1 MLLKR
6 IADDLP
12 AELAELI
19 PELESAGIRT
29 TESLIFTSST
39 YILSR
44 VPLLQPVQLETLIT
58 RSLGLTAPIASR
70 VNTVVP
76 DDDDDDEE
84 GEGEG
89 QVDGESGWAG
99 WGVNGLNSLVAGW
112 DGGGVIEIAGPKKV
126 GKSLLAL
133 YAALRCLSTNSYTLC
148 RWIDTEGSFVPE
160 RARRILELQGV
171 ENTNSVLER
180 LMVIPC
186 FKLED
191 VVEAVAQGKE
201 SFDDVDD
208 PNHRPTKILVLDS
221 IFTHFKDMLSATSAQ
236 GHAELVSLMD
246 DISELAFDHG
256 LTAIIINSAVSSQPT
271 NPQSSF
277 NKMDIKPAL
286 GGAFTFCTDI
296 TLLLQETGRI
306 FGLMDANE
314 RERIRSAP
322 GLRALVEVVR
332 SRVSPAGTWTV
343 FETDGVGLLDVVP
356 PHEVDERTTRISA
369 GLPTGP
375 ARPAIGSLAQTLA
388 P

>member
-29 TESLIFTSST
+29 TESLIFTSPT
-39 YILSR
+39 YILSHT
-44 VPLLQPVQLETLIT
+44 PLLQPVQLGALIT
-58 RSLGLTAPIASR
+58 HALGLTAPRQSSG
-70 VNTVVP
+70 NNYELEEG
-76 DDDDDDEE
+76 DEE
-84 GEGEG
+84 GDDRGG
-89 QVDGESGWAG
+89 SAWAG
-99 WGVNGLNSLVAGW
+99 WGIGGLDELVAGW
-112 DGGGVIEIAGPKKV
+112 DGRGVIEIAGPKKV

-133 YAALRCLSTNSYTLC
+133 HAALRCLCVNEDATC

-160 RARRILELQGV
+160 RARRILKYQGV
-171 ENTNSVLER
+171 ENITHVLER

-191 VVEAVAQGKE
+191 VFEAVAQLRE
-201 SFDDVDD
+201 SLDDIDEDD
-208 PNHRPTKILVLDS
+208 YKSTKVLVIDS
-221 IFTHFKDMLSATSAQ
+221 MFTHFKDTLSATSAQ
-236 GHAELVSLMD
+236 GHAELVSLMEEV
-246 DISELAFDHG
+246 SELAHEHG
-256 LTAIIINSAVSSQPT
+256 LTVFVLNSAVSSQPT

-286 GGAFTFCTDI
+286 GGAFTFCTDL

-322 GLRALVEVVR
+322 GLRALVEVIR
-332 SRVSPAGTWTV
+332 SRVTPSGKWSV
-343 FETDGVGLLDVVP
+343 FETDGVRLLDVIP

-369 GLPTGP
+369 GLPTGVI
-375 ARPAIGSLAQTLA
+375 RPAIGSLAQTLA